1 VTIEST
7 QIVTLI
13 TGLVVCLLGVYVTRK
28 LRLQDDL
35 AQRVHDLELKNAANY
50 GSRDAVD
57 AAVARAMEPLRDSID
72 RQESKVDELSSLV
85 LKLLHR
91 QGID

>member
-1 VTIEST
+1 MTIEST